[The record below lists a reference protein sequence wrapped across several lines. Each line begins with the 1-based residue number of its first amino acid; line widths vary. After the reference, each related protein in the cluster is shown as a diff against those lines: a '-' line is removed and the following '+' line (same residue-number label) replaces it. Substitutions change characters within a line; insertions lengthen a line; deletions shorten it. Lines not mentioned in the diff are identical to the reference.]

1 MSKEKNLEM
10 CGFVISV
17 IIVGEIYPF
26 PLPPPHPIEDHNA
39 MVVKKIGKLNKNS
52 LKVYKYTLIK
62 L

>member
-39 MVVKKIGKLNKNS
+39 MVVKKIGKLNKKQS
-52 LKVYKYTLIK
+52 KSI
-62 L
+62 